1 MLCDE
6 KSFDVSDKF
15 RFKRKERNQKHTTFQ
30 FIFIDFPRDL
40 QIVIVKTFHR
50 INRYVQKLLAGI
62 VCKVNSFR
70 LISLIM
76 LRGYGYGYT
85 PHQTQAKSNFFR
97 GFLTSSLVS
106 KSRRASK
113 ICLLYV

>member
-1 MLCDE
+1 MLCNE
-6 KSFDVSDKF
+6 KSFDVSEKF
-15 RFKRKERNQKHTTFQ
+15 RFKKKERNQKHTIFH

-76 LRGYGYGYT
+76 LRGFGYT

-97 GFLTSSLVS
+97 GFQLP
-106 KSRRASK
+106 AWF
-113 ICLLYV
+113 